1 MIRISIE
8 NMPIDR
14 NDFIESF
21 ARATPSLNLVFL
33 NHSGGPD
40 KLLTDISSIDLLAD
54 KNSHAAFITFCETHP
69 LVLRIREFPEF
80 MRSKFVVELNDGS
93 ELNFTLIR
101 SMIRKTLLCLN
112 VGEVRKEASVNHFG
126 MLVASNHHHFDYLIL
141 NYQFAGVPVPDRYK
155 HHFSTFDFV
164 QRTEIFKYMQSR
176 YHLVF
181 NTLEDLYKPARKTVL
196 TLMVGL
202 RSEPKNTLLQM
213 FFRSA
218 GIGLFNLFGA
228 FTRKMR
234 VYEASF
240 AKSPGTPLH
249 DESKKS
255 RQAVL

>member
-1 MIRISIE
+1 
-8 NMPIDR
+8 MPIDR
-14 NDFIESF
+14 SAFIESF

-54 KNSHAAFITFCETHP
+54 KNSSAAFITFCETHP
-69 LVLRIREFPEF
+69 LVRRIREFPEF

-93 ELNFTLIR
+93 QLNFTLIR
-101 SMIRKTLLCLN
+101 TMIRKTMRCLN
-112 VGEVRKEASVNHFG
+112 IEEVRKDATVNIFG
-126 MLVASNHHHFDYLIL
+126 MLTASNHHHFDYLIL
-141 NYQFAGVPVPDRYK
+141 KYQFAGVQVPDRYM

-181 NTLEDLYKPARKTVL
+181 NTLEDLYKPARKTLL

-202 RSEPKNTLLQM
+202 RGEPKNTLMRM
-213 FFRSA
+213 FFRSV
-218 GIGLFNLFGA
+218 GIGLFNMFGP

-234 VYEASF
+234 VYDAVF
-240 AKSPGTPLH
+240 TKSPVSPLQKEGEPSH
-249 DESKKS
+249 
-255 RQAVL
+255 QAVV